1 MTMTTTTA
9 ELRDAE
15 SIGVI
20 YSKSSDDLERQLGGL
35 LAASS
40 FKKKAPQDIC
50 KLMPLSAVPS
60 LFAWCHDL

>member
-1 MTMTTTTA
+1 MTTMTMEK
-9 ELRDAE
+9 ELRDPE

-50 KLMPLSAVPS
+50 KLMPLSAKPS
-60 LFAWCHDL
+60 PFA